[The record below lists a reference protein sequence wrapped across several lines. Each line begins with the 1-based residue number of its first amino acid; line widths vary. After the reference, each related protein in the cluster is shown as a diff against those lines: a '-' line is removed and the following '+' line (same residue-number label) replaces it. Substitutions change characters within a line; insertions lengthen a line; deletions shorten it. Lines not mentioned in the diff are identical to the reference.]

1 MGRYGSPSWSTMGLI
16 LCLLFALFLPGG
28 ISMLNEANQK
38 YDLPIYISQ
47 KLSVTGYSSYTV
59 TGELTN
65 NSDRDVVIERLEITL
80 TGKKEYTSYVTD
92 FSINNITVPAN
103 SSYEIHSPGH
113 TFQNEHGGV
122 VASGELSSARI
133 SDCVIDGKSVELK
146 EYDGT
151 NFVEQ
156 GVQPG
161 GAILAIV
168 TGSIALLG
176 AIAIVIYKVKTRY
189 D

>member
-1 MGRYGSPSWSTMGLI
+1 MGRYDSPSWSTMGLI

-103 SSYEIHSPGH
+103 SSYKIHSPGH

-122 VASGELSSARI
+122 VASGELSLARI
-133 SDCVIDGKSVELK
+133 SDCVINGKSVELK
-146 EYDGT
+146 KYDGT

-161 GAILAIV
+161 GANLAIA

-176 AIAIVIYKVKTRY
+176 AIAIVIYKIKTRY